1 MQREKWACV
10 FVLLV
15 YARGNDHTHEPDVNG
30 VFVAGVFDDIGG
42 DVAKRT
48 GKRDEFLVGRME
60 KFCSEKRWTKGG
72 QGREMDGDLHA
83 KIDDDTITV
92 GVVGMVE
99 DVLGS
104 VK

>member
-1 MQREKWACV
+1 
-10 FVLLV
+10 
-15 YARGNDHTHEPDVNG
+15 
-30 VFVAGVFDDIGG
+30 
-42 DVAKRT
+42 
-48 GKRDEFLVGRME
+48 
-60 KFCSEKRWTKGG
+60 
-72 QGREMDGDLHA
+72 MDGDLHA

>member
-1 MQREKWACV
+1 
-10 FVLLV
+10 V

-60 KFCSEKRWTKGG
+60 KFCSEKR
-72 QGREMDGDLHA
+72 
-83 KIDDDTITV
+83 
-92 GVVGMVE
+92 
-99 DVLGS
+99 
-104 VK
+104 